1 MKTKKFVL
9 NLVTDVIPL
18 IIVSILGLYKSKYF
32 LQFLGSDTLGL
43 YNLFSQIMIY
53 IALVDGGL
61 SSAVLCALY
70 KPNTE
75 KDISKCNEILTAVRK
90 IFAKIGIVIFGISLI
105 VSFFVPF
112 FIKDNSFE
120 YLYVVVAFALFAL
133 SSVISYFF
141 VPYQSLLEVKEKKY
155 YVNICLE
162 LGQIILSILEIVL
175 LISGVGFLWIL
186 FMHSIVKILSNIAIY
201 IICRKKYP
209 EINFKN
215 KTEDR
220 SFTGQVKHLI
230 FHKING
236 LIGSNIDILIITR
249 FQGLTNVAIYST
261 YNYFI
266 NMLKTIM
273 GKISG
278 AMQAIVGNFM
288 VQSKNKIYD
297 LYKEINSLVFFL
309 AIILCCPLT
318 LALDYFIDIWYEGEI
333 ATSFAISVSFVL
345 ILFLFIVK
353 INTNMFINSAGL
365 FKETKKCAIVDTVVN
380 LTLSLILIFILGI
393 PGVLIATAFSVFISE
408 YIMKT
413 IVAHKHIFQ
422 KSVTKYFI
430 NNIKFFIL
438 YIIELIIGYYI
449 ISIFTIDT
457 LLVWFIVF
465 IIYTILNSFITL
477 FIFYLLNEIK
487 FIDRIK
493 LLIKNWKLRPN
504 NN

>member
-9 NLVTDVIPL
+9 NLITDVIPL
-18 IIVSILGLYKSKYF
+18 IIISILGLYKSKYF

-75 KDISKCNEILTAVRK
+75 GNTSKFNEILTAVRK
-90 IFAKIGIVIFGISLI
+90 VFAKIGIVIFGLAFI
-105 VSFFVPF
+105 VSFVVPF

-120 YLYVVVAFALFAL
+120 YFYVVGAFLLFAL
-133 SSVISYFF
+133 SNVIGYFF

-162 LGQIILSILEIVL
+162 VGQIVLSILEIIL

-186 FMHSIVKILSNIAIY
+186 LMHSVVKLVSNIAIY
-201 IICRKKYP
+201 IICKKKYP
-209 EINFKN
+209 DVNFKN
-215 KTEDR
+215 DSEDR
-220 SFTGQVKHLI
+220 TFTGQVKHLI
-230 FHKING
+230 FHKVNG

-288 VQSKNKIYD
+288 VRSKNKIYD
-297 LYKEINSLVFFL
+297 LYKEINSMVFFL

-333 ATSFAISVSFVL
+333 ATSFAISISFVL
-345 ILFLFIVK
+345 ILFLYIVK
-353 INTNMFINSAGL
+353 MNTNTFINSAGL
-365 FKETKKCAIVDTVVN
+365 FKETKKCAIVDTIVN
-380 LTLSLILIFILGI
+380 LTLSLILVYFIGI
-393 PGVLIATAFSVFISE
+393 PGVLIATVISVFISE

-413 IVAHKHIFQ
+413 IVAHKYIFE
-422 KSVTKYFI
+422 KSVIKYFLS
-430 NNIKFFIL
+430 NIKFFIL
-438 YIIELIIGYYI
+438 YIIELVVGYYI
-449 ISIFTIDT
+449 ISMVSINTI
-457 LLVWFIVF
+457 VSWFAIFIV
-465 IIYTILNSFITL
+465 YTILNSAITL
-477 FIFYLLNEIK
+477 FIFYLLKEVK
-487 FIDRIK
+487 FINRLK
-493 LLIKNWKLRPN
+493 LLIIKKNG
-504 NN
+504 